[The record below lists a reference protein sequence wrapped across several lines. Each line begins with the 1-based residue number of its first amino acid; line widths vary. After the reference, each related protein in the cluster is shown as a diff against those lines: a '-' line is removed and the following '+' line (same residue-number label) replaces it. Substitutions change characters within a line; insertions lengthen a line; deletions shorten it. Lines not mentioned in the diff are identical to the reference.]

1 MDINQF
7 DSSKSGTEVNNVQ
20 SISWAKQKTSLV
32 GLIICSYIST
42 PFQKLADPEWLSI
55 TAQSVWVGEK
65 FPKF

>member
-7 DSSKSGTEVNNVQ
+7 DNSKSGTEVNNVK

-42 PFQKLADPEWLSI
+42 PFQKLADPE
-55 TAQSVWVGEK
+55 
-65 FPKF
+65 